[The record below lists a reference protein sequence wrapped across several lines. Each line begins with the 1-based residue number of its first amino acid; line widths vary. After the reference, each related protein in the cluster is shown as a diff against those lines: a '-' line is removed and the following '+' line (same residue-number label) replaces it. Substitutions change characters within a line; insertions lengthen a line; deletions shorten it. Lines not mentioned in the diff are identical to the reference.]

1 MKTRYL
7 GQTDFVHGRPAR
19 LGIVFVNLGTPEA
32 PTAAALR
39 RYLAEFLSDPRVV
52 EIPRPVWWL
61 ILHGVVL
68 RIRPRRSAEAYRK
81 VWTDEGSPLMVSCRR
96 LVTALG
102 EALAD
107 RIPGPH
113 TVALAMRYGEPSI
126 DSVLRR
132 LHAEGAERLLVV
144 PLYPQYSGATTGSVA
159 DAVFASLRGWRW
171 VPELRLLG
179 AYHDD
184 LRYIDALAASVRAHW
199 DAKGR
204 SDRLLISFHGMPRA
218 TLEAGDPYYCQCHKT
233 ARLLAG
239 RLDLADSDWEMAFQS
254 RFGAAEWLK
263 PYVFER
269 LSALPGEGVDSLSVI
284 CPGFAN
290 DCLETL
296 EEIAIQGRERF
307 LGAGGSR
314 YDYIPALNDATDHVR
329 FLADRIVEQARA
341 WPELES
347 TASGDAARAARE
359 AGRRLYEA
367 AGRG

>member
-7 GQTDFVHGRPAR
+7 GQTGFEHGRPAR
-19 LGIVFVNLGTPEA
+19 LGIVLVNLGTPEA

-39 RYLAEFLSDPRVV
+39 RYLAEFLADPRVV
-52 EIPRPVWWL
+52 EIPRPFWWP

-81 VWTDEGSPLMVSCRR
+81 VWTDDGSPLMVSCQR
-96 LVTALG
+96 LAAAL
-102 EALAD
+102 EETLAE

-113 TVALAMRYGEPSI
+113 TVALAMRYGQPSI

-132 LHAEGAERLLVV
+132 LQDEGAERLLVV

-159 DAVFASLRGWRW
+159 DAVFASLRRWRW
-171 VPELRLLG
+171 VPELRLTG

-184 LRYIDALAASVRAHW
+184 PRYIDALAASIRRHW
-199 DAKGR
+199 QSHGR
-204 SDRLLISFHGMPRA
+204 GDRLMISFHGMPRA

-239 RLDLADSDWEMAFQS
+239 RLELDADEWEMAFQS

-263 PYVFER
+263 PYVVER
-269 LSALPGEGVDSLSVI
+269 LSALPGEGIRRLTVV

-296 EEIAIQGRERF
+296 EEIAMQGRETF
-307 LGAGGSR
+307 LAAGGDR
-314 YDYIPALNDATDHVR
+314 LDYVPALNESPDHVA
-329 FLADRIVEQARA
+329 LQAERIVEQAA
-341 WPELES
+341 GWPEL
-347 TASGDAARAARE
+347 AGDWSDEKMEATLCETRRLAE
-359 AGRRLYEA
+359 AGGA
-367 AGRG
+367 